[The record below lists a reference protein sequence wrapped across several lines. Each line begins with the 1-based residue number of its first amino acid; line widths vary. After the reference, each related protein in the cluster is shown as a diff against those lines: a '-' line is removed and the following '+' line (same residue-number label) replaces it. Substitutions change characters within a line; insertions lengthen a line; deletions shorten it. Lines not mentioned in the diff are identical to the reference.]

1 MPKQVTRPPI
11 KRVQLFRNLLR
22 KCFDENNR
30 PESLGLPV
38 VRAFVAEAEKE
49 SPFSDAE
56 LDACIKEMADINVL
70 MRSED
75 IIYLIESGK

>member
-1 MPKQVTRPPI
+1 M
-11 KRVQLFRNLLR
+11 
-22 KCFDENNR
+22 
-30 PESLGLPV
+30 

-75 IIYLIESGK
+75 IIYLIESDTRLNSFLDTYFIRHVIVLTCINNCYL